1 MISKV
6 SAIVGGVG
14 GLILA
19 FTTFQ
24 LVNTLWLLPAARNEG
39 RDIYIAGQAVADR
52 KAELERKGDDA
63 ALQTLSDYD
72 LCVAGLR
79 SNRMPIDP
87 CDQLRGA
94 GAEQPIP

>member
-1 MISKV
+1 MITKTA
-6 SAIVGGVG
+6 AIIGGVG

-19 FTTFQ
+19 FVIFQ
-24 LVNTLWLLPAARNEG
+24 LANTLWLLPAARNEG
-39 RDIYIAGQAVADR
+39 RDIYIAVQAVADR

-63 ALQTLSDYD
+63 TLQTLTDYD

-79 SNRMPIDP
+79 GNRMPIDP

-94 GAEQPIP
+94 GEE